1 MMRLILFVFLLAGIL
16 LAIAAVVTTIRA
28 VSPRP
33 STGPRED
40 TMPKTFSLIA
50 YILLI
55 LLMFGI
61 SLGWLGAA

>member
-16 LAIAAVVTTIRA
+16 LAFAAVVTA
-28 VSPRP
+28 VKAVAPRH
-33 STGPRED
+33 GAAPRED
-40 TMPKTFSLIA
+40 TMPKTFSMIA

-55 LLMFGI
+55 LLMVGI